1 MISGGVGQVLRVR
14 VVRHVLRRLGAQ
26 NLRPAAGASRRLSL
40 SIYISL
46 SLYIYIYIYLF
57 MSTFSFVRL
66 CVFGLLGSDS
76 KSEDALL
83 LSMLNTYSK
92 RDSDIESEKQNTKY
106 GL

>member
-1 MISGGVGQVLRVR
+1 
-14 VVRHVLRRLGAQ
+14 
-26 NLRPAAGASRRLSL
+26 
-40 SIYISL
+40 
-46 SLYIYIYIYLF
+46 